1 MKNGFSCTN
10 LFLKI
15 IIITVGFSCSTSY
28 AALDQECFFTIPL
41 TYTMQ
46 TATIGTLNPLPAGQ
60 SGWLTTRQ
68 RFTSVSAKTSC
79 NLGPD
84 GSSLHGWADISPASS
99 ISINNDN
106 TSYNA
111 GLFETNIPGI
121 YYAIEIAANGG
132 TNSAG
137 YIPANT
143 KLTQLYY
150 NSGKSSLDGRGH
162 YFYVALYQSSAYRPN
177 GVTQIKPK
185 TTGTIGH
192 FVYGDNSD
200 GDDNIGVAVTSSSF
214 TADLR
219 LPTCKASLGSE
230 NASGNTVNLGDYSTS
245 DLKKGTTSP
254 IPFAVNLV
262 NCVNTYQAK
271 FKLTS
276 NNYDSS
282 TGFPTNN
289 GTSMG
294 VGVKITDTNNQQLKA
309 DGSNTLS
316 SAVNGNNI
324 ATIHLNAQ
332 LLKLSDNIQ
341 TGKFSAP
348 GILQIDYQ

>member
-28 AALDQECFFTIPL
+28 AAQECFFTIPR

-68 RFTSVSAKTSC
+68 RFTGVSAATTC

-84 GSSLHGWADISPASS
+84 GFSLNGWADISPATS
-99 ISINNDN
+99 ISFSNAT

-111 GLFETNIPGI
+111 GLFETNVPGI

-132 TNSAG
+132 TDSSG
-137 YIPANT
+137 YIPASTNLT
-143 KLTQLYY
+143 KLYK
-150 NSGKSSLDGRGH
+150 NSETSPLDGRAH

-177 GVTQIKPK
+177 GVTKITPK

-200 GDDNIGVAVTSSSF
+200 GDDNIGVAVSSSSF

-230 NASGNTVNLGDYSTS
+230 NASGNTVNLGDYTTS
-245 DLKKGTTSP
+245 DLQKGTTSI
-254 IPFAVNLV
+254 IPFAVNLA
-262 NCVNTYQAK
+262 NCVNTVQAN
-271 FKLTS
+271 FKLTA

-282 TGFPTNN
+282 TGYLKNS

-294 VGVKITDTNNQQLKA
+294 VGVKITDTNNKQLKA

-316 SAVNGNNI
+316 SSVNGNNS